1 MPLNHPTIK
10 IPGQPLNAVADWN
23 ANHVIT
29 GGVLDIG
36 ANNFI
41 VDTNVL
47 FVNATTNRVGI
58 GETSPGADLHVKQ
71 PTTGNADIWVDS
83 VDGESNIMLRTAASD
98 KDMQIFFREDTSTTV
113 FSLGYDQS
121 QGNVNINPGAGIDLA
136 LGAGGV
142 SDYLYILDGGNVGIG
157 TASPSKQLEIGGTG
171 NLLLNGS
178 DSRFIIDGT
187 TIIDNA
193 RALTNIATFRQ
204 TESAND
210 NYFLGNVGIGTIT
223 LAVSALLDL
232 TSTTGALLLTRM
244 TTAQRNALTAVN
256 GMIIYNSD
264 TNKIEGYE
272 NAAWVDI

>member
-58 GETSPGADLHVKQ
+58 GTAAPAVELDVTDTGRVRAGDFYLAA
-71 PTTGNADIWVDS
+71 TGNIYNAAPTYGIGLSDLKI
-83 VDGESNIMLRTAASD
+83 DGELFNSVQVAGAYGITFATGSAGSEALIMAVTKA
-98 KDMQIFFREDTSTTV
+98 
-113 FSLGYDQS
+113 
-121 QGNVNINPGAGIDLA
+121 
-136 LGAGGV
+136 
-142 SDYLYILDGGNVGIG
+142 GNVGIR

-187 TIIDNA
+187 TIIDNT

-223 LAVSALLDL
+223 PAVSALLDL